1 MIVATWRERLMM
13 ATTTVESLLGRVSR
27 RQAKAPNWIDVLR
40 KGLPAGAIDVIAR
53 AAGLTQTELSQALM
67 ISERT
72 LVRRKKEGAL
82 SSQESAKLLR
92 VARVLDRAIEVFE
105 NRGAAL
111 DWLKSANP
119 ALGGATP
126 LSLLDTDL
134 GAEAVFDTLGRIEHG
149 VFA

>member
-1 MIVATWRERLMM
+1 
-13 ATTTVESLLGRVSR
+13 
-27 RQAKAPNWIDVLR
+27 
-40 KGLPAGAIDVIAR
+40 IAR
-53 AAGLTQTELSQALM
+53 AAELTQTELSQALM